1 MQKQIFLKQ
10 PTLFN
15 KQQGL
20 KFTSMYST
28 IDNIEKLVAS
38 VSDVAETKIELIK
51 LKAAGKISASLSSL
65 VAVMMV
71 IVFSGAALT
80 IVSFGFAYL
89 IGSKLNNVSY
99 GFFIVGG
106 FYALVG
112 LLVFLNRKKW
122 VQDPL
127 SNLFIDKIV
136 K

>member
-1 MQKQIFLKQ
+1 ML
-10 PTLFN
+10 N
-15 KQQGL
+15 KQQGP

-38 VSDVAETKIELIK
+38 ISDVAETKLELIK
-51 LKAAGKISASLSSL
+51 LRAAGKISASLSSL

-71 IVFSGAALT
+71 VVFSGAALT
-80 IVSFGFAYL
+80 IVSFGVAYL
-89 IGSKLNNVSY
+89 IGSKLNNLSY

-112 LLVFLNRKKW
+112 LLVFFNRKKW

-127 SNLFIDKIV
+127 SNLFIDKII

>member
-1 MQKQIFLKQ
+1 M
-10 PTLFN
+10 N
-15 KQQGL
+15 
-20 KFTSMYST
+20 ST
-28 IDNIEKLVAS
+28 MENIEQLIRSAT
-38 VSDVAETKIELIK
+38 DVAETKIELMK

-71 IVFSGAALT
+71 MVFSVAGLL
-80 IVSFGFAYL
+80 ILSFGFAFL
-89 IGSKLNNVSY
+89 IGDKLHNVSY

-112 LLVFLNRKKW
+112 LLVFYNRKKW

-127 SNLFIDKIV
+127 SNLFIDKII

>member
-1 MQKQIFLKQ
+1 
-10 PTLFN
+10 
-15 KQQGL
+15 
-20 KFTSMYST
+20 MYST

-38 VSDVAETKIELIK
+38 ISDVAETKLELIK
-51 LKAAGKISASLSSL
+51 LRAAGKISASLSSL

-71 IVFSGAALT
+71 VVFSGAALT
-80 IVSFGFAYL
+80 IVSFGVAYL
-89 IGSKLNNVSY
+89 IGSKLNNLSY

-112 LLVFLNRKKW
+112 LLVFFNRKKW

-127 SNLFIDKIV
+127 SNLFIDKII

>member
-1 MQKQIFLKQ
+1 
-10 PTLFN
+10 
-15 KQQGL
+15 
-20 KFTSMYST
+20 MYST

-38 VSDVAETKIELIK
+38 VGDVAETKIELIK
-51 LKAAGKISASLSSL
+51 LRAAGKISASLSSL

-71 IVFSGAALT
+71 LVFSGGALT

-89 IGSKLNNVSY
+89 IGSKLDNLSY

-112 LLVFLNRKKW
+112 LLVFFNRKKW

-127 SNLFIDKIV
+127 SNLFIDKII